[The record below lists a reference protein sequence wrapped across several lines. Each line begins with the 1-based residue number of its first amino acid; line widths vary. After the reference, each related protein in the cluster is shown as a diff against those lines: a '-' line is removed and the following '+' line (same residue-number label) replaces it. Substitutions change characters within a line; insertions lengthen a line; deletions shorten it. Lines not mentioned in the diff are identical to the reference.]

1 MISIQTEDFDPAEE
15 YSRLKEAAVDA
26 GAIVIFTGLVR
37 EDHDHRDAGGS
48 PVRSLHLE
56 HYAGMTEK
64 SLQSI
69 VDEANTR
76 WRLLATR
83 VIHRVGELKP
93 SDQIVL
99 VGSASAH
106 RQDAFESAQFIMDF
120 LKSKAPF
127 WKKQTTEQG
136 SDWVESRDS
145 DAEAIERWQKSV

>member
-26 GAIVIFTGLVR
+26 GAIVIFTGLAR